1 MPNLGSLSYLSK
13 ATRVL
18 NVKEVHELARTAA
31 ETNAKL
37 GITGYLYAHT
47 GHYFQ
52 YLEGPE
58 PALSELMAAIC
69 KDDRHQIVQQHDLG
83 KLKSRRFAGWSMR
96 YLPASALSK
105 IGLEHL
111 LFELMQD
118 ATKIGYS
125 EGWMRDKITGILDK
139 LARFQ
144 SMLSQP
150 DGSTESA

>member
-1 MPNLGSLSYLSK
+1 MPELRSLSYLSK

-18 NVKEVHELARTAA
+18 NVKEVHELARAAA

-52 YLEGPE
+52 YLEGPA
-58 PALSELMAAIC
+58 PALNELMASIT
-69 KDDRHQIVQQHDLG
+69 KDDRHRILHQHDLG
-83 KLKSRRFAGWSMR
+83 KVKARRFEGWSMR

-111 LFELMQD
+111 LFELVQD
-118 ATKIGYS
+118 ATNVGYS
-125 EGWMRDKITGILDK
+125 EGWVRDKITAILDK
-139 LARFQ
+139 LSQFQ
-144 SMLSQP
+144 TMLNRPENQS
-150 DGSTESA
+150 GTA